1 MKATMNF
8 DELKEGMRVKWGE
21 SEGRIVK
28 LYPHYAWAEFKNT
41 INVPENLYIDR
52 ENVQYIVPVEPE
64 KGHKFETGM
73 RVKYKHQLGT
83 VEAVGKDC
91 CFVRF
96 DNAWGGL
103 PCLFENEMLNELHIV
118 DDKQEEIENIP
129 QTSPSPAYY
138 DVGGI
143 SVNDVIRAKLT
154 PEEYAG
160 WCKGNIL
167 KYTMRA
173 KYKEDEQK
181 DLKKAADYMRWLIES
196 KEGKDD
202 ELHPRSF

>member
-1 MKATMNF
+1 MDF

-28 LYPHYAWAEFKNT
+28 LYTSHAWAEFKNT
-41 INVPENLYIDR
+41 IHVPENLYIDKD
-52 ENVQYIVPVEPE
+52 NVQYIVPVESE

-73 RVKYKHQLGT
+73 RVKYMHQLGT
-83 VEAVGKDC
+83 VETVGKDC

-103 PCLFENEMLNELHIV
+103 PCFFENEMLNELQIV
-118 DDKQEEIENIP
+118 EDEKEEIENIP

>member
-1 MKATMNF
+1 MNF

-28 LYPHYAWAEFKNT
+28 LYTSHAWAEFKNT
-41 INVPENLYIDR
+41 IPVPENLYIDR
-52 ENVQYIVPVEPE
+52 ENVQYIVPVESE
-64 KGHKFETGM
+64 KGHK
-73 RVKYKHQLGT
+73 
-83 VEAVGKDC
+83 
-91 CFVRF
+91 
-96 DNAWGGL
+96 
-103 PCLFENEMLNELHIV
+103 FENEMLNELYIG
-118 DDKQEEIENIP
+118 DDKKDEIENIT
-129 QTSPSPAYY
+129 QTSPSPSYY

-181 DLKKAADYMRWLIES
+181 DLKKAADYMRWLIEC
-196 KEGKDD
+196 KE
-202 ELHPRSF
+202 ERAQ

>member
-28 LYPHYAWAEFKNT
+28 LYTSHAWAEFKNT
-41 INVPENLYIDR
+41 IHVPENLYIDR
-52 ENVQYIVPVEPE
+52 ENVQYIVPVEDE
-64 KGHKFETGM
+64 K
-73 RVKYKHQLGT
+73 
-83 VEAVGKDC
+83 
-91 CFVRF
+91 
-96 DNAWGGL
+96 
-103 PCLFENEMLNELHIV
+103 
-118 DDKQEEIENIP
+118 EEIENIP
-129 QTSPSPAYY
+129 QTSPSYY
-138 DVGGI
+138 DIGGI

-196 KEGKDD
+196 KEGKDN
-202 ELHPRSF
+202 ELHPRIF

>member
-1 MKATMNF
+1 M
-8 DELKEGMRVKWGE
+8 
-21 SEGRIVK
+21 GRIRRQNCQIVYESR
-28 LYPHYAWAEFKNT
+28 LGEFKNT

-196 KEGKDD
+196 KESQDD
-202 ELHPRSF
+202 VKR

>member
-1 MKATMNF
+1 MNF

-28 LYPHYAWAEFKNT
+28 LYTSHAWAEFKNT
-41 INVPENLYIDR
+41 IHVPENLYIDKD
-52 ENVQYIVPVEPE
+52 NVQYIVPVESE
-64 KGHKFETGM
+64 KSHKFETGM
-73 RVKYKHQLGT
+73 RVKYMHQLGT
-83 VEAVGKDC
+83 VETVGKDC

-96 DNAWGGL
+96 DNAWAGL
-103 PCLFENEMLNELHIV
+103 PGLFEDDMLDELQVV
-118 DDKQEEIENIP
+118 DDKREEAENI
-129 QTSPSPAYY
+129 SKNSSSYY

-181 DLKKAADYMRWLIES
+181 DLKKAADYMRWLIEC
-196 KEGKDD
+196 KE
-202 ELHPRSF
+202 ERAQ

>member
-1 MKATMNF
+1 MNF
-8 DELKEGMRVKWGE
+8 DKLKK
-21 SEGRIVK
+21 
-28 LYPHYAWAEFKNT
+28 
-41 INVPENLYIDR
+41 
-52 ENVQYIVPVEPE
+52 
-64 KGHKFETGM
+64 GM
-73 RVKYKHQLGT
+73 RVKYKNELGT
-83 VEAVGKDC
+83 IVTKGEKC
-91 CFVRF
+91 CFVEF
-96 DNAWGGL
+96 DNSWGGL
-103 PCLFENEMLNELHIV
+103 PCLFEDDMLDELQVV
-118 DDKQEEIENIP
+118 DDKREEAENIP
-129 QTSPSPAYY
+129 KKSPSYY

-196 KEGKDD
+196 KEGKDN
-202 ELHPRSF
+202 ELHPRIF

>member
-1 MKATMNF
+1 MKDTMNF

-28 LYPHYAWAEFKNT
+28 LYTSHAWAEFKNT

-96 DNAWGGL
+96 DNAWGDL
-103 PCLFENEMLNELHIV
+103 PCLFENEMLNELQIV
-118 DDKQEEIENIP
+118 EDEKEEIENIP
-129 QTSPSPAYY
+129 QTSPSYY

-196 KEGKDD
+196 KESQDD
-202 ELHPRSF
+202 VKR

>member
-1 MKATMNF
+1 MDFN
-8 DELKEGMRVKWGE
+8 ELKEGMRV
-21 SEGRIVK
+21 I
-28 LYPHYAWAEFKNT
+28 YKNKSG
-41 INVPENLYIDR
+41 IIARIDR
-52 ENVQYIVPVEPE
+52 TDHSCLIYFDSAFGGTWVENHCIPDIQVVDNDQ
-64 KGHKFETGM
+64 T
-73 RVKYKHQLGT
+73 VKK
-83 VEAVGKDC
+83 
-91 CFVRF
+91 
-96 DNAWGGL
+96 
-103 PCLFENEMLNELHIV
+103 
-118 DDKQEEIENIP
+118 
-129 QTSPSPAYY
+129 SSSYY
-138 DVGGI
+138 DIGGI

>member
-1 MKATMNF
+1 
-8 DELKEGMRVKWGE
+8 
-21 SEGRIVK
+21 
-28 LYPHYAWAEFKNT
+28 
-41 INVPENLYIDR
+41 
-52 ENVQYIVPVEPE
+52 
-64 KGHKFETGM
+64 M
-73 RVKYKHQLGT
+73 RVKYMHQLGT

-103 PCLFENEMLNELHIV
+103 PCLFEDDMLDELQVV
-118 DDKQEEIENIP
+118 DDKREEAENI
-129 QTSPSPAYY
+129 SKNSSSYY
-138 DVGGI
+138 DIGGI

-173 KYKEDEQK
+173 KYKENENK
-181 DLKKAADYMRWLIES
+181 DLKKAADYMRWLIEC
-196 KEGKDD
+196 KNVEN
-202 ELHPRSF
+202 E